1 MFSIHFDNVEIAIHS
16 PQQLY
21 PNLSIKPEPITNS
34 IKSHLPV

>member
-1 MFSIHFDNVEIAIHS
+1 MFSNYFDNLEIAIDS

-21 PNLSIKPEPITNS
+21 PNLSIEPEPITNS